1 MSDTTLHD
9 LAFSADPVG
18 ENDRLWV
25 GQNGVDK
32 FIKVGDLLDFSPRN
46 IIGEPGEMG
55 YGVGVCP
62 TSLLPDGM
70 KAMPGAWI
78 KGHDNYGNYIYRDG
92 SVMCYIPKFYYR
104 IGHELNPTYGMY
116 GVNSIDTKGVDT
128 FANEA
133 AANLAGYA
141 LPTAFINGGTE
152 RDGIFIDKYMASKNA
167 WGSGFIASSLRYG
180 DPISTHADHNPIAD
194 LTNCTANAYYECIN
208 AAKARDGVDG
218 AAGDGMFFCAPREVY
233 ALLALLSLAHG
244 QASSNTTYCAWYHA
258 TYNYPKGLNNNQ
270 APVGGVI
277 SAADVD
283 DNDLTYLSDGYS
295 SCGKTGSGDPFA
307 KTTHNGQNCGVADV
321 NGLMWEVSIGA
332 TCVAASKSIE
342 AMSKSN
348 PCVVTITGH
357 GLETGDWVLC
367 TTALNDSWDVIRN
380 KCWQITKVNDN
391 SFSINLDSTGFE
403 DYTSTNSFNCSTF
416 YQRKTD
422 TAFEDF
428 TSGNSGATDHWGATG
443 VAAMMERFVPPFVD
457 GGGFAQHYGSGG
469 NQVLSE
475 DISGDGYRLT
485 GQGFPQDEDGID
497 TTGTD
502 LFGKDYFYQYVHNEL
517 CLISSGYWTYGSGAG
532 VWGVGWSSTRTS
544 SRVDVGF
551 RAACYPV
558 SP

>member
-1 MSDTTLHD
+1 MANMKISQLEE
-9 LAFSADPVG
+9 LAATPD
-18 ENDRLWV
+18 NA
-25 GQNGVDK
+25 
-32 FIKVGDLLDFSPRN
+32 DLLEIVDMAPTPTSKKITWAN
-46 IIGEPGEMG
+46 IKAAVLTAVGKVNEAVGFTLSGGTTSKTLTVLADMTLNGYSGTTKALAGTDTASAMTPADVKAVLDSRLPTENLIGVPGGMG
-55 YGVGVCP
+55 FGVGICP
-62 TSLLPDGM
+62 PANLPDGM
-70 KAMPGAWI
+70 VGMPGYDQL
-78 KGHDNYGNYIYRDG
+78 GSDNYGNYIYRDG

-283 DNDLTYLSDGYS
+283 DNDLTYLSDGYGR
-295 SCGKTGSGDPFA
+295 CGKTGSGDPFA
-307 KTTHNGQNCGVADV
+307 KTTTWPELRRRRRERPHVGGEYRCDLCG
-321 NGLMWEVSIGA
+321 G
-332 TCVAASKSIE
+332 IE
-342 AMSKSN
+342 
-348 PCVVTITGH
+348 
-357 GLETGDWVLC
+357 E
-367 TTALNDSWDVIRN
+367 
-380 KCWQITKVNDN
+380 
-391 SFSINLDSTGFE
+391 
-403 DYTSTNSFNCSTF
+403 Y
-416 YQRKTD
+416 
-422 TAFEDF
+422 
-428 TSGNSGATDHWGATG
+428 
-443 VAAMMERFVPPFVD
+443 
-457 GGGFAQHYGSGG
+457 
-469 NQVLSE
+469 
-475 DISGDGYRLT
+475 
-485 GQGFPQDEDGID
+485 
-497 TTGTD
+497 
-502 LFGKDYFYQYVHNEL
+502 
-517 CLISSGYWTYGSGAG
+517 
-532 VWGVGWSSTRTS
+532 
-544 SRVDVGF
+544 
-551 RAACYPV
+551 
-558 SP
+558 